1 MASPREYQT
10 RIINL
15 LLAARNAL
23 AGWERIE
30 ARARLRGTI
39 DETQRWLKD
48 DAERERQAR
57 GPSPEAPR
65 TIGGRL
71 PYSED

>member
-10 RIINL
+10 RITNL

-23 AGWERIE
+23 AAWERIE

-39 DETQRWLKD
+39 DETQRWLRE
-48 DAERERQAR
+48 DAERERAPERQAPPPQVR
-57 GPSPEAPR
+57 SP
-65 TIGGRL
+65 
-71 PYSED
+71 YKD